1 MLMTDEEK
9 QKLENLM
16 IFNNYSTYETDYFD
30 SQSYSKLRTTMLEY
44 FPNGNLERF
53 EFDFF
58 TKSEMLE
65 DGKYI
70 IDKHFG
76 KLDLRVPYADCDNMQ
91 SQLVAVFGKKPTPDK
106 YDEIIEYINR
116 KIKLVDVTDIPVRL
130 DLHNPTNG
138 FVSSTIFY
146 SPDDMEKDFYKKL
159 PVCLREIEVSGNCD
173 DNAKCIYVHE
183 MAHALINRNKGSI
196 YNLLDKEVFSIFME
210 KVAAKELDLSNEL
223 LDAKTLYRFFQT
235 KHNMLDKEILESKTY
250 VLSTLKATALFNT
263 YAKGSKKV
271 QKEIDDSL
279 GRVIT
284 GKDTLEDVL
293 YRYEATPEKG
303 SKVMQRQ
310 IKTLSKKYC

>member
-9 QKLENLM
+9 QELENLM

-159 PVCLREIEVSGNCD
+159 PFCLREIEVSGNCD

-210 KVAAKELDLSNEL
+210 KVAAKELDLSN
-223 LDAKTLYRFFQT
+223 
-235 KHNMLDKEILESKTY
+235 
-250 VLSTLKATALFNT
+250 
-263 YAKGSKKV
+263 
-271 QKEIDDSL
+271 
-279 GRVIT
+279 
-284 GKDTLEDVL
+284 
-293 YRYEATPEKG
+293 
-303 SKVMQRQ
+303 
-310 IKTLSKKYC
+310 